1 MSERGAGG
9 RKRAPR
15 RQGAGPTDDGPAHDL
30 GPVPEDWAIRSLREL
45 AASDGRYGSSA
56 PGRPYDADLPRYIRI
71 TDIDE
76 DGALRPMSPA
86 SIAPEDAAPYRL
98 SDGDLLFA
106 RSGATVGKTYLYD
119 TRDGTCAHAG
129 YVIRF
134 PLDRTRCEPAFVARW
149 TQSSFYQRWVRATL
163 RQAAQPNI
171 NAGEYGTLPV
181 PTPPLG
187 EQRAITRTLALADR
201 VIGATERVVAK
212 LEVMLRGLVHELLT
226 RGMTADGRLRDP
238 AVEPALFVDTPLGLL
253 PRHFRV
259 QPLEALLADVDPAMR
274 SGPFGSA
281 LLKAELVHEG
291 IPLLGIDNVEVDR
304 FVSVFRR
311 FVSPSKFHDLRRFAV
326 RPNDV
331 MVTIMGTVGRSCL
344 VPRDIGP
351 ALSSK
356 HVWTLT
362 FDPERYLPLLASL
375 QLNHAHWVHEHFRRE
390 EQGGTMAAIR
400 SETLRNT
407 LLPVPPPQEQ
417 QRIARVLELCRKRLR
432 AERIALDKH
441 RRLRKALIEDLLTGR
456 VRLGRSVRR
465 RRDSAGD

>member
-1 MSERGAGG
+1 MSKRRSEG
-9 RKRAPR
+9 RKRSPR
-15 RQGAGPTDDGPAHDL
+15 QRALGATDDGLASDL
-30 GPVPEDWAIRSLREL
+30 GPLPEDWAIRSLREL

-56 PGRPYDADLPRYIRI
+56 PARPYDADLPRYIRI
-71 TDIDE
+71 TDIDD
-76 DGALRPMSPA
+76 DGALRSRSLA
-86 SIAPEDAAPYRL
+86 SIAAEEAVPFRL

-119 TRDGTCAHAG
+119 AGDGICAHAG

-134 PLDRTRCEPAFVARW
+134 PLDRTRCDPAFVARW
-149 TQSSFYQRWVRATL
+149 TRSSFYHRWVRATL

-181 PTPPLG
+181 PIPPLR
-187 EQRAITRTLALADR
+187 EQRAIARTLVLADR
-201 VIGATERVVAK
+201 VIRTTDRVVTK
-212 LEVMLRGLVHELLT
+212 LELVLRGLVHELLT
-226 RGMTADGRLRDP
+226 RGVTETGRLRDP
-238 AVEPALFVDTPLGLL
+238 AVEPEIFVDTPLGPL

-259 QPLEALLADVDPAMR
+259 EPVEALLADVDPAMR

-281 LLKAELVHEG
+281 LLKSELVHEG
-291 IPLLGIDNVEVDR
+291 IPLLGIDNVHVDR
-304 FVSVFRR
+304 FVPVYRR
-311 FVSPSKFHDLRRFAV
+311 FVSPSKFHQLRRFVV
-326 RPNDV
+326 RPRDV

-344 VPRDIGP
+344 VPNDIGQ

-362 FDPERYLPLLASL
+362 FDPERYLPDLVSL
-375 QLNHAHWVHEHFRRE
+375 QLNYAHWVHEHFRRE

-400 SETLRNT
+400 SDTLRNT

-417 QRIARVLELCRKRLR
+417 RRIMRVLDLCRRRLIS
-432 AERIALDKH
+432 ERKALDKH

-456 VRLGRSVRR
+456 VRLREP
-465 RRDSAGD
+465 